1 MPIQSHFMSSVA
13 EGAPAEVETVAA
25 KEDKPKAESV
35 PELVVSAVRLNKF
48 LAHNGVSTRRQ
59 ADELIE
65 AGKVR
70 VNGTVVTQVG
80 TRIQPDTDVVTLDG
94 KPITAARVKPELF
107 IMHKLK
113 GELVSSAGVDARD
126 RDVRQ
131 RKAAAGDGDGDA
143 ASKMALLDRA
153 ALMGLPRGL
162 IAVGGLDYNA
172 SGVQLLTTSTAVA
185 TALEGQAA
193 AGQLMRE
200 YETRVYGSQARRA
213 VRALRAGGSI
223 REVGRVLPCEITVI
237 NARDK
242 GKAADAAGASGGAG
256 KGAAA
261 KGGKGTAAD
270 ADRRGWS
277 TVLPGSADA
286 DAIAALTGGAIAG
299 DPSSSS
305 SAAGGARAGAGAGA
319 IARSAAEED
328 ALLGDDE
335 KPRTVLLR
343 IRSANSVS
351 ALTAL
356 LHSSSR
362 CL

>member
-1 MPIQSHFMSSVA
+1 MRSHYMSTVA
-13 EGAPAEVETVAA
+13 EAVPAEAATVAA
-25 KEDKPKAESV
+25 KEDTPTAESA
-35 PELVVSAVRLNKF
+35 PEPVIGAVRLNKF
-48 LAHNGVSTRRQ
+48 LAHNGVQTRRQ
-59 ADELIE
+59 ADEMIE

-70 VNGTVVTQVG
+70 VNGTVITQVG
-80 TRIQPDTDVVTLDG
+80 TRIRPDADVVTLDG
-94 KPITAARVKPELF
+94 KPVTAARVKPELF

-113 GELVSSAGVDARD
+113 GELVSSAGVDVRD

-131 RKAAAGDGDGDA
+131 RKAAAGGADDDA
-143 ASKMALLDRA
+143 ASKMALMDRA

-172 SGVQLLTTSTAVA
+172 GGVQLLTTSTAVA

-193 AGQLMRE
+193 AGALMRE
-200 YETRVYGSQARRA
+200 YEMRVYGTQARRA

-223 REVGRVLPCEITVI
+223 REVGRVLPCEITIV
-237 NARDK
+237 NSRDK
-242 GKAADAAGASGGAG
+242 GKPRDAAADAAAGGAGAG
-256 KGAAA
+256 KGAA

-277 TVLPGSADA
+277 PLLPGSADA

-299 DPSSSS
+299 DGSSS
-305 SAAGGARAGAGAGA
+305 AGAGAGSTA
-319 IARSAAEED
+319 AASAAEED

-335 KPRTVLLR
+335 KPRNVLLR

-351 ALTAL
+351 Y
-356 LHSSSR
+356 
-362 CL
+362 